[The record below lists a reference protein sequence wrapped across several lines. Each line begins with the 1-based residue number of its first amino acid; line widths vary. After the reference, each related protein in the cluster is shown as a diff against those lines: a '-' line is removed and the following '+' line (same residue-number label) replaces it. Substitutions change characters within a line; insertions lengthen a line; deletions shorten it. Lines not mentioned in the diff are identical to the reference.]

1 MIKEEKALVA
11 AAKEEVELNVNDM
24 MDEMYNFVSKCNDEE
39 VSKGIAPL
47 PGVLDTLTILASKYT
62 NNENNTGRDCNNVAC
77 GLVTG
82 NVEGIARRKMFA
94 LGIHDTGVFTPLLQP
109 QGGRVWDGVEDI
121 RFLGGFGSDYCSGSI
136 DKPDRNYLDRGEQI
150 AICVQR
156 CLDLSSSPLDKVIH
170 VGDAPS
176 DIQAAK
182 SYVNHPNKPPGLTVS
197 CVGVATGTYS
207 ADELTKLCGERVE
220 GIWEPIVLEQG
231 QGVGNEEVF
240 LKACGLI

>member
-1 MIKEEKALVA
+1 MTEDEKA
-11 AAKEEVELNVNDM
+11 KEVELNVNDM
-24 MDEMYNFVSKCNDEE
+24 MDEMYNFVSKCNDDE

-47 PGVLDTLTILASKYT
+47 PGVLDTLTTLASKYT
-62 NNENNTGRDCNNVAC
+62 NNNENNVAC

-82 NVEGIARRKMFA
+82 NVEGIARRKMSA
-94 LGIHDTGVFTPLLQP
+94 LGIHNTNAFTPLLQP
-109 QGGRVWDGVEDI
+109 QGGRVWDGAEAI

-136 DKPDRNYLDRGEQI
+136 DNPDRNYLDRGEQI

-156 CLDLSSSPLDKVIH
+156 CLDLSKSSSKDGTPLLDKVIH
-170 VGDAPS
+170 VGDAPA
-176 DIQAAK
+176 DILAAK

-197 CVGVATGTYS
+197 CVGVSTGTYS
-207 ADELTKLCGERVE
+207 SHELTKLCGERAVNR
-220 GIWEPIVLEQG
+220 EPIVLEEG